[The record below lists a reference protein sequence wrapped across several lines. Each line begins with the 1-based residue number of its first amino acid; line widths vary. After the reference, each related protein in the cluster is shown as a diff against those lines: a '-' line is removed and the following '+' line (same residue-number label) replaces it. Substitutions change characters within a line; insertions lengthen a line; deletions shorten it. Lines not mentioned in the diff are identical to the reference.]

1 MAVLDELQ
9 VAVAGAAAAAGP
21 SVVGLGR
28 GWRAGSG
35 VVLADGLVLTT
46 AHGRRSEGAT
56 VTFADGRQASATLA
70 AADLDGDLAVLA
82 AETGDAPPIAWGD
95 PAAVGLGAPVV
106 ALANPAGRGL
116 RATLGL
122 VSGTGQSFRGP
133 RGRRITGTL
142 EHTAPLPR
150 GSSGGPLVDREGR
163 LLGLNALRLEGGFIL
178 ALAADAGLRARA
190 EALGRGEAPA
200 GLSL

>member
-9 VAVAGAAAAAGP
+9 VAVAGAAAASRA

-46 AHGRRSEGAT
+46 AHGRRGDGVT
-56 VTFADGRQASATLA
+56 VTFDDGRQAGATLA
-70 AADLDGDLAVLA
+70 AADLDGDLAVLRVD
-82 AETGDAPPIAWGD
+82 TQDAPPIAWGD
-95 PAAVGLGAPVV
+95 PAAAGLGTAVV

-116 RATLGL
+116 RATLGQ
-122 VSGTGQSFRGP
+122 VSGTGRSFRGP

-142 EHTAPLPR
+142 EH
-150 GSSGGPLVDREGR
+150 
-163 LLGLNALRLEGGFIL
+163 
-178 ALAADAGLRARA
+178 
-190 EALGRGEAPA
+190 
-200 GLSL
+200 